1 MDCGEED
8 GDGQLYQDPCVKEET
23 KVHRGRLQPGPH
35 LHLGQGDR
43 HGLPLWE
50 PRVHVPQ
57 QARGRPELARA
68 KTQGGFFFHN
78 RCHYNSVLF
87 TTLQKLSE
95 LLNWVIFRITTRS
108 TTCVRN
114 VHTTSRSSTTG
125 WPPIPLM
132 ITTLQN
138 LARWSLSARMSIGKL
153 FNEKDSQFFISSVRS
168 SSVYTCLLH
177 TRTHFSKNFKFGI
190 GAAYIYIAVWW
201 VEPQYIIE
209 IKVVPKMWLINV
221 SSNIDKCW
229 HTVKSINVGSP
240 LLWRFPKSLNPY
252 NVKPFLT
259 DISVMVAQI
268 QKIKKTRC
276 IFFFEFCFWE
286 YPPHPVNWSP
296 TDSTGPQTPFFTD
309 ILVSVAQ
316 INKMHFF
323 PILLLGGPS
332 PPSWLVPNPFNW
344 S

>member
-1 MDCGEED
+1 
-8 GDGQLYQDPCVKEET
+8 
-23 KVHRGRLQPGPH
+23 
-35 LHLGQGDR
+35 
-43 HGLPLWE
+43 
-50 PRVHVPQ
+50 
-57 QARGRPELARA
+57 
-68 KTQGGFFFHN
+68 
-78 RCHYNSVLF
+78 
-87 TTLQKLSE
+87 
-95 LLNWVIFRITTRS
+95 
-108 TTCVRN
+108 
-114 VHTTSRSSTTG
+114 
-125 WPPIPLM
+125 
-132 ITTLQN
+132 
-138 LARWSLSARMSIGKL
+138 MSIGKL

-177 TRTHFSKNFKFGI
+177 TRTHFSKNVKFGI

-276 IFFFEFCFWE
+276 IFSLNFA
-286 YPPHPVNWSP
+286 SGSTLP
-296 TDSTGPQTPFFTD
+296 TRSTGPQ
-309 ILVSVAQ
+309 
-316 INKMHFF
+316 
-323 PILLLGGPS
+323 PIQ
-332 PPSWLVPNPFNW
+332 LVPKHRFLQISW
-344 S
+344 YRSLK

>member
-1 MDCGEED
+1 
-8 GDGQLYQDPCVKEET
+8 
-23 KVHRGRLQPGPH
+23 
-35 LHLGQGDR
+35 
-43 HGLPLWE
+43 
-50 PRVHVPQ
+50 
-57 QARGRPELARA
+57 
-68 KTQGGFFFHN
+68 
-78 RCHYNSVLF
+78 
-87 TTLQKLSE
+87 
-95 LLNWVIFRITTRS
+95 
-108 TTCVRN
+108 
-114 VHTTSRSSTTG
+114 
-125 WPPIPLM
+125 
-132 ITTLQN
+132 
-138 LARWSLSARMSIGKL
+138 MSIGKL

-316 INKMHFF
+316 IQIIKKTGC
-323 PILLLGGPS
+323 IL
-332 PPSWLVPNPFNW
+332 F
-344 S
+344 